1 VVDVLTLEVGDVRL
15 TRVPYFDVALDPSAV
30 GLTGQLV
37 AEAGWAVPTWATEGG
52 QVLVG
57 QAIWVLES
65 AGRVIVVDPCCA
77 ADPFLRSGP
86 EALGHQDAVI
96 DAMARAGLPPHRV
109 DVVVLSHLDGI
120 GMTALIDEDGRW
132 RPMFPNAR
140 VVLTST
146 ELSWLD
152 QAAVVSGRSALRAL
166 IAAGVVDGVPTPFE
180 LTPEVSVHLVGG
192 HSTGHAIVRVDSGD
206 QHAVLLGHLALSP
219 IHLTIV
225 ASTDMPPQHVDNGTA
240 ARTLDQ
246 LRAES
251 ATRGTSLIGPLW
263 PYPGLVDP
271 RASDGLPLRWRP
283 DQRNSR

>member
-1 VVDVLTLEVGDVRL
+1 MVDVLTLEVGEVRL

-30 GLTGQLV
+30 GLTARLV
-37 AEAGWAVPTWATEGG
+37 AEARWAVPTWATDGG

-57 QAIWVLES
+57 QAIWVIEA

-96 DAMARAGLPPHRV
+96 DALARAGLGPHRV

-120 GMTALIDEDGRW
+120 GMTALIDEDGTW

-140 VVLTST
+140 VVLTSA

-152 QAAVVSGRSALRAL
+152 EAEEVSGLGALRAL
-166 IAAGVVDGVPTPFE
+166 IAAGVVDGVPAPFE

-192 HSTGHAIVRVDSGD
+192 HSAGHAVVRVDSED
-206 QHAVLLGHLALSP
+206 QHAVLLGHLALIP
-219 IHLTIV
+219 IHLTA
-225 ASTDMPPQHVDNGTA
+225 ASADMPPQHFDDGAA
-240 ARTLDQ
+240 ARALDQ

-251 ATRGTSLIGPLW
+251 ARRGTSLIGPLW
-263 PYPGLVDP
+263 PYPGVVDLQAP
-271 RASDGLPLRWRP
+271 DGLPFP
-283 DQRNSR
+283 AAT

>member
-1 VVDVLTLEVGDVRL
+1 VVDVLTLEIGDVRL

-30 GLTGQLV
+30 GLSAQLV
-37 AEAGWAVPTWATEGG
+37 ADAAWAVPTWATGGG

-65 AGRVIVVDPCCA
+65 AGRVIAVDPCCA

-86 EALGHQDAVI
+86 EALGHQDAVV
-96 DAMARAGLPPHRV
+96 DALARAGLGPHRV

-120 GMTALIDEDGRW
+120 GMTAVIDEDGGW

-152 QAAVVSGRSALRAL
+152 QAADVSGLTALRAL
-166 IAAGVVDGVPTPFE
+166 IGAGAVDGVQTPFE
-180 LTPEVSVHLVGG
+180 LTPEVSVHLAGG
-192 HSTGHAIVRVDSGD
+192 HSVGHAIVRVDSGG

-219 IHLTIV
+219 IHLTTA
-225 ASTDMPPQHVDNGTA
+225 ASSGMPPQHFDDDAA
-240 ARTLDQ
+240 ARTLHQ

-263 PYPGLVDP
+263 PYPGVVDLH
-271 RASDGLPLRWRP
+271 ASGIPLPVAT
-283 DQRNSR
+283 

>member
-1 VVDVLTLEVGDVRL
+1 VVDVLTLEVGGVRL
-15 TRVPYFDVALDPSAV
+15 TRVPYVDVAIDPSAV
-30 GLTGQLV
+30 GLTGQVV
-37 AEAGWAVPTWATEGG
+37 AEAGWAVSTWATEGG
-52 QVLVG
+52 QVRVS

-65 AGRVIVVDPCCA
+65 GGRVVVVDPCCA
-77 ADPFLRSGP
+77 ADLFLRSGP
-86 EALGHQDAVI
+86 QALGHQDAVI
-96 DAMARAGLPPHRV
+96 DALVRAGLGPHRV

-120 GMTALIDEDGRW
+120 GMTALIDEDGTW

-146 ELSWLD
+146 ELSWLEEAKD
-152 QAAVVSGRSALRAL
+152 VSGLSALQAL

-219 IHLTIV
+219 IHLTTA
-225 ASTDMPPQHVDNGTA
+225 ASTDMPPQHVDGGAA

-251 ATRGTSLIGPLW
+251 ATQGTWLIGPLW
-263 PYPGLVDP
+263 RYPGVVDL
-271 RASDGLPLRWRP
+271 RASEGLPLP
-283 DQRNSR
+283 IAT